1 MHEVILDRQVVQ
13 DDFQRVEEVHALESN
28 QNVIVPLKLF
38 LENVERLLNRSGKTG
53 IQLQPADT
61 LEALIPYLPE
71 LAVVAIEFPVFT
83 DGRGYSL
90 ARLLRDQHH
99 YAGQVRAVGDV
110 FQDQLHYL
118 SRSGFNAFQLRPGE
132 SATEA
137 LQGFGVF
144 SDAYQAGADQPQP
157 LFRRRL
163 G

>member
-1 MHEVILDRQVVQ
+1 MHEMILNRQVVQ
-13 DDFQRVEEVHALESN
+13 DDFQGVEEVHALEPN
-28 QNVIVPLKLF
+28 QNVIVPLQLF
-38 LENVERLLNRSGKTG
+38 LENAESLLNRPGKTG
-53 IQLQPADT
+53 VHLQPADT
-61 LEALIPYLPE
+61 LEALVPYLPK

-118 SRSGFNAFQLRPGE
+118 SRCGFNAFVLRPGE

-144 SDAYQAGADQPQP
+144 SDAYQASADIPEP